1 MIRSSLVSFRYCLLI
16 LLLSISCEKNSSKW
30 PTAGWPESTPAAQG
44 MDLAKLSSMNEEFA
58 SGKHGY
64 IDGMLVIRNGHVVYS
79 NKYDQDYE
87 TPFRNTN
94 TEPGQYNYY
103 DPAWH
108 PYYKGTQLHS
118 MQSISKSVTSAIVG
132 IAIAQGIIPDVNVK
146 MSIYLGDF
154 STPDIDYRRENMIL
168 EDVLTM
174 RTGIKWDESTVPYTD
189 PANSCAG
196 MEHSQDWI
204 QFVVSQPMASDP
216 GDIFVYNSGATM
228 LLSEMIRKSTGLE
241 VDDFGQKYL
250 FEPLGISEYY
260 WKRTPRGLTDTE
272 GGLYLKPE
280 DLAKIGY
287 LFLKDGIW
295 EGRRILPEG
304 WVKESVLPRVEL
316 ESSKTRYGYK
326 WWLLPYKEGKY
337 AITGL
342 GYGGQRLII
351 IPEKE
356 LIAVFT
362 GWNVYDKPSLN
373 ANFVL
378 KNLVQAISSES

>member
-1 MIRSSLVSFRYCLLI
+1 
-16 LLLSISCEKNSSKW
+16 
-30 PTAGWPESTPAAQG
+30 
-44 MDLAKLSSMNEEFA
+44 
-58 SGKHGY
+58 
-64 IDGMLVIRNGHVVYS
+64 
-79 NKYDQDYE
+79 
-87 TPFRNTN
+87 
-94 TEPGQYNYY
+94 
-103 DPAWH
+103 
-108 PYYKGTQLHS
+108 
-118 MQSISKSVTSAIVG
+118 
-132 IAIAQGIIPDVNVK
+132 
-146 MSIYLGDF
+146 
-154 STPDIDYRRENMIL
+154 
-168 EDVLTM
+168 
-174 RTGIKWDESTVPYTD
+174 
-189 PANSCAG
+189 
-196 MEHSQDWI
+196 
-204 QFVVSQPMASDP
+204 MASNP

-228 LLSEMIRKSTGLE
+228 LLSEMIRKATGLE
-241 VDDFGQKYL
+241 VDEFGQKYL

-304 WVKESVLPRVEL
+304 WVKESVTPRVEL
-316 ESSKTRYGYK
+316 ASSKTRYGYK

-362 GWNVYDKPSLN
+362 GWNIYDKPSLN

-378 KNLVQAISSES
+378 KHLLHAFSSES

>member
-1 MIRSSLVSFRYCLLI
+1 
-16 LLLSISCEKNSSKW
+16 
-30 PTAGWPESTPAAQG
+30 
-44 MDLAKLSSMNEEFA
+44 MDEEFA

-79 NKYDQDYE
+79 KKYDQDYE

-94 TEPGQYNYY
+94 TEPGKYNYY
-103 DPAWH
+103 DPDWH

-132 IAIAQGIIPDVNVK
+132 IAIARGIIPDVNVK
-146 MSIYLGDF
+146 MSSYLVEF
-154 STPDIDYRRENMIL
+154 STPDSDHRRENMTL

-189 PANSCAG
+189 LANSCAG
-196 MEHSQDWI
+196 MEQSQDWI
-204 QFVVSQPMASDP
+204 QFVVSQPMAAEP

-228 LLSEMIRKSTGLE
+228 LLSQMIRKATGLE
-241 VDDFGQKYL
+241 VDEYGQKYL
-250 FEPLGISEYY
+250 FEPLGIKEYF

-304 WVKESVLPRVEL
+304 WVKESVTPKVEL
-316 ESSKTRYGYK
+316 ASSKTRYGYK

-362 GWNVYDKPSLN
+362 GWNIYDKPSLN

-378 KNLVQAISSES
+378 KHLLHAFSSES

>member
-1 MIRSSLVSFRYCLLI
+1 
-16 LLLSISCEKNSSKW
+16 
-30 PTAGWPESTPAAQG
+30 
-44 MDLAKLSSMNEEFA
+44 MDQEKLSSMDEEFSA
-58 SGKHGY
+58 GKHGY
-64 IDGMLVIRNGHVVYS
+64 IDGMLVIRNGHIVYS
-79 NKYDQDYE
+79 KKYDQDYE
-87 TPFRNTN
+87 TPFKGTN

-103 DPAWH
+103 DPDWH
-108 PYYKGTQLHS
+108 PYYKETELHS
-118 MQSISKSVTSAIVG
+118 MQSISKSITSAIVG
-132 IAIAQGIIPDVNVK
+132 IAIARGIIPDVNVK
-146 MSIYLGDF
+146 MSSYLGEF
-154 STPDIDYRRENMIL
+154 LTPDSDHRRENMTL

-189 PANSCAG
+189 LANSCAG
-196 MEHSQDWI
+196 MEQSQDWI
-204 QFVVSQPMASDP
+204 QFVVSQPMAAEP

-228 LLSEMIRKSTGLE
+228 LLSQMIRKATGLE
-241 VDDFGQKYL
+241 VDEYGQKYL
-250 FEPLGISEYY
+250 FEPLGIKEYF

-304 WVKESVLPRVEL
+304 WVKESVTPRVEL
-316 ESSKTRYGYK
+316 ASSKTRYGYK

-362 GWNVYDKPSLN
+362 GWNIYDKPSLN

-378 KNLVQAISSES
+378 KHLLHAFSSES

>member
-1 MIRSSLVSFRYCLLI
+1 MPIRDSLII
-16 LLLSISCEKNSSKW
+16 LFFCFSCEKDSTNW
-30 PTAGWPESTPAAQG
+30 PTAGWSKSTPAAQG
-44 MDLAKLSSMNEEFA
+44 LDEEKLSSLDKEFA
-58 SGKHGY
+58 TGKHGY
-64 IDGMLVIRNGHVVYS
+64 LDGMLVIRNGYIVYS
-79 NKYDQDYE
+79 KKYVQDYE
-87 TPFRNTN
+87 TPFKGTN
-94 TEPGQYNYY
+94 TAPGQYNYY
-103 DPAWH
+103 DPDWH
-108 PYYKGTQLHS
+108 PYYKGTELHS

-132 IAIAQGIIPDVNVK
+132 IAIARGIIPDVNVK
-146 MSIYLGDF
+146 MSGYLVEF
-154 STPDIDYRRENMIL
+154 STSDSNLQRQNMTL

-174 RTGIKWDESTVPYTD
+174 RTGIKWDESTVSYTD

-196 MEHSQDWI
+196 MEQSRDWV
-204 QFVVSQPMASDP
+204 QFVMNQPMAAEP
-216 GDIFVYNSGATM
+216 GDVFVYNSGATM
-228 LLSEMIRKSTGLE
+228 LLSHMIRKTTGLE
-241 VDDFGQKYL
+241 VDEYGQKYL
-250 FEPLGISEYY
+250 FEPLGIKEYY

-304 WVKESVLPRVEL
+304 WVKESVTPRVEL
-316 ESSKTRYGYK
+316 ASSKTRYGYK

-351 IPEKE
+351 IPDKE

-362 GWNVYDKPSLN
+362 GWNIYDTPSLN
-373 ANFVL
+373 ANYALNRLL
-378 KNLVQAISSES
+378 KAFGPES